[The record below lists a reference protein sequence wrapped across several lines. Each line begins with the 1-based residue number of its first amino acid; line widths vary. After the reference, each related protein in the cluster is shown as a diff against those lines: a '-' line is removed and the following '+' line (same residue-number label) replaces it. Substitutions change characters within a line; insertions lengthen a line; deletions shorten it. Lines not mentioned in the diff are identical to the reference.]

1 MESHQHADIQPDVNS
16 WLTRPLRDDFVTVQV
31 MICPALDFAELST
44 PSFAEFKDDACESK
58 ADLEWFYEQ

>member
-1 MESHQHADIQPDVNS
+1 M
-16 WLTRPLRDDFVTVQV
+16 QV

-58 ADLEWFYEQ
+58 ADLEWFYEQYLQASAPSLL